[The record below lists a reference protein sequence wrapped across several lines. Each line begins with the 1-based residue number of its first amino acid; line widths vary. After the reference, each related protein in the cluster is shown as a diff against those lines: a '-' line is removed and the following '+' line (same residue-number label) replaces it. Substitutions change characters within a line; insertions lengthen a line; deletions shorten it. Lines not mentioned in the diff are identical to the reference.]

1 MERESTGRPAPDFL
15 PKSVDPPKEFEAD
28 YARKREAI
36 ETALTR
42 FETPFYLYDEVGIR
56 STAARLRTLFGW
68 APEYREYY
76 AVKAL
81 PNPEVL
87 RILNEEGCGADA
99 SSGPELLLAKAVG
112 IEGEAVMFTSNNTD
126 PREFRQAAD
135 DGAIINFDDL
145 TQLEAY
151 RREVGP
157 YPDLVC
163 LRFQPDPEAFEGNE
177 IIGTTAPKFGM
188 SADQIGEGIHHL
200 KRRGVKR
207 FGLHTMPVSNEL
219 SAAKLGEASRL
230 FVNTAVDLSQR
241 QNVEF
246 DFLNFGGGFGIPYRP
261 YDDPLDVEKVA
272 QGIRIRVEDEIT
284 HRPEGPLGNPR
295 IFTELGR
302 YVTGPHGVLV
312 TKVRHVME
320 KQHELIGV
328 DATMADLM
336 RPGMYG
342 AYHYLTVLGHEG
354 EVGSRR
360 YDVVGSLCEDNDK
373 FAVQRHLPPVSPR
386 DTLVIHDAGAHA
398 RAMGFNYNGKLR
410 CGEILLRADGTLQ
423 EIRRAETP
431 DDYFA
436 TLPDDWRAA
445 LQAAE
450 DRLEEPTKD

>member
-230 FVNTAVDLSQR
+230 FER
-241 QNVEF
+241 
-246 DFLNFGGGFGIPYRP
+246 
-261 YDDPLDVEKVA
+261 
-272 QGIRIRVEDEIT
+272 
-284 HRPEGPLGNPR
+284 
-295 IFTELGR
+295 
-302 YVTGPHGVLV
+302 
-312 TKVRHVME
+312 
-320 KQHELIGV
+320 
-328 DATMADLM
+328 
-336 RPGMYG
+336 
-342 AYHYLTVLGHEG
+342 
-354 EVGSRR
+354 
-360 YDVVGSLCEDNDK
+360 
-373 FAVQRHLPPVSPR
+373 
-386 DTLVIHDAGAHA
+386 
-398 RAMGFNYNGKLR
+398 
-410 CGEILLRADGTLQ
+410 
-423 EIRRAETP
+423 
-431 DDYFA
+431 
-436 TLPDDWRAA
+436 A
-445 LQAAE
+445 LQADPLAE
-450 DRLEEPTKD
+450 SITRRLMALHLAQGERAEALRAWQHCRAMLILHGAAPAADTLALARRAGFAIP